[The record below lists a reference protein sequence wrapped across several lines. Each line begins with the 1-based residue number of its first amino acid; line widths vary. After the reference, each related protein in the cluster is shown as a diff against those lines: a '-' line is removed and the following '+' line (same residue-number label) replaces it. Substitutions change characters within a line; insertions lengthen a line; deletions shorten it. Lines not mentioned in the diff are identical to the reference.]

1 MGITGTNIRLKKRIG
16 KEIVCIL
23 LSLGIVLTSVD
34 FTVLAQE
41 GQANVQE
48 KSETAVSENIEENQE
63 TVEEGKLSEE
73 EVSDGDISGSEGDNS
88 EIGEEKKEEKNPEE
102 EEIPEES
109 GNPDN
114 GMDDESEKPEEDP
127 LDGQDDG
134 SEKES
139 GIGQENQEETEQEDE
154 SVELTEEELV
164 EDSGKCG
171 DNLTWTLKDGTL
183 TISGTG
189 AMWDYSYYTNKS
201 PSTWKEAKCLIL
213 DRGITSIGSSAF
225 HGCSGFTGGLT
236 IPEGVTSIGWSAF
249 EGCSGFTGGLTIP
262 EGVTIIWWSAF
273 SGCSGFTGGLTIPER
288 VTIIGEYAFSD
299 CSGFTGGLT
308 IPEGVTSIEKS
319 AFKGCSGLNGNIYI
333 PESVSD
339 IRSYAFDGI
348 ANRIIYGTPG
358 SYAETYANE
367 NNIPFVP
374 YNFNGPENSGIELA
388 NCANIYIVDANLNI
402 PVVGALV
409 NNIAA
414 DANGHVALP
423 VAEGGED
430 KYIGVTADGYIAYM
444 SVRSVVPNGT
454 YYISLNP
461 TDGEFAVVYAKATI
475 GGTVTNLLADKIYL
489 QHTEEN
495 VSALSEKIMMEIEA
509 AARGDVKSYA
519 LLQGDKVI
527 ASSMDGKFSIPI
539 LSRNGSNSLTNL
551 EAQQSITLR
560 ATDVDEKIAAK
571 RIGIYVSPE
580 GAVDI
585 KEQDKSGS
593 LSIGSDISVTLP
605 DSIPFLGGA
614 SASYGLKNPLP
625 FELKVERNGQVKIA
639 INKSASEGME
649 AFKEDYNK
657 LSERAKNLSNA
668 ASTFGGTPQSFGAGY
683 FSANVSAKGYGE
695 GYIDMSKPGTFEI
708 KVGVILSGKGS
719 GKYTQYFMAGAVP
732 FYVSIE
738 AGASISGA
746 ATLSVK
752 CGNSHIQSEGG
763 VGTLSGKIYLTPKA
777 AIGIEGIINVG
788 ISGTGACNYTWKPKD
803 DYTKVWLTAYLEL
816 EAECFGWE
824 LNLWKS
830 PEASYT
836 IYESPG
842 ANAASAQA
850 FYDSMTA
857 RIYDSNA
864 YTIMDRSY
872 QKKGIEGTR
881 TTFGIGINDGSDSS
895 IQSYVYPGAD
905 PKLVTAGNK
914 FYLFWLQDIPGRS
927 SENRAAV
934 VYASS
939 DDGANFTAPQ
949 QLLAESENQTLD
961 NGIDVYADNGK
972 IYVCWQD
979 ASKSFSSGMSLN
991 EVAQSQMIS
1000 YAVIDASTGNVLSHE
1015 TVTET
1020 AGCYLQPKIYVT
1032 NGQPQ
1037 IAWIRNSM
1045 TSADGIW
1052 GADNQETLQK
1062 YDCATG
1068 VTETLSIGD
1077 GKEKIV
1083 SMDGAVG
1090 SSQAGVVYALDTD
1103 GNLKTISDRIIY
1115 YDTRLGSGGSRTAL
1129 TSGAGMYNNPV
1140 SEGGSIYWYSNGN
1153 ISYTTIGSN
1162 AVASI
1167 YEEERADIGSN
1178 FQVLSEG
1185 DQTEIL
1191 WNAIEYE
1198 TEKVALY
1205 GIHFSGNGQWTSPY
1219 VIEQTDSEMT
1229 GAVSGSLHNGIPY
1242 ISYLH
1247 IQNMDDGSK
1256 CHSLCVTQKKNVTDT
1271 VLNYAGYE
1279 YEELEPG
1286 QTLPITVELTNKGNT
1301 VVENVEMKID
1311 GASVGTEN
1319 VNLGAGETGTFV
1331 LNQYTVPEG
1340 ISSYSEHTLT
1350 VTAVSED
1357 NVSDNDYILGIGYT
1371 EIKVLCSQRLQYEGT
1386 WLDIS
1391 VLNDSDIA
1399 SDVTL
1404 NIRADKEDGEILYTE
1419 DLGTIEGRKGVS
1431 MTVNLRK
1438 YEDSCCTY
1446 FVEAVSGTEDVVEGN
1461 NLVFVYT
1468 GFGTDIPGGT
1478 LVPDPKIY
1486 TVAFQSNG
1494 GSRVESQQVEEDRS
1508 AGEPPIPVREGY
1520 RFTGWYLN
1528 GEPYNFYSPVTGD
1541 ITLEAVWEEYAVLA
1555 APSANFP
1562 SDSEVEIGT
1571 KIVLTCAT
1579 SGAEIHYTL
1588 DGITPDRS
1596 SMLYL
1601 EPITV
1606 VNDIT
1611 IMAIAVKEGYQDSP
1625 VVTFTYHVKE
1635 SKPDIYFVV
1644 FQSNGGNP
1652 VENQEVEEGGKV
1664 TKPADP
1670 VREGHR
1676 FIGWYLED
1684 EPYDFESPVTGNLRL
1699 DARWEELAVL
1709 DMPVANI
1716 PSGRAVAEGSKIILS
1731 TDQIGVKIY
1740 YTLDGTVPT
1749 SASLL
1754 YRNPIVLSEDT
1765 VIRAI
1770 AVKNGYIDSLVAT
1783 FSYTISVKKEE
1794 LGDILPEDFPEGGL
1808 GAVPAGLWIAGVDTN
1823 GYTYTGKAIKPEV
1836 RVYDYKTL
1844 LQPKRDYT
1852 VSYKNNTKV
1861 HDGSASGQAPSVIVT
1876 GKGNYSGK
1884 ETEIFKILA
1893 KDITAKDIVAEDIAV
1908 NYNKKV
1914 QKVVPALLQNG
1925 KKLKNKKDY
1934 TVEYPDLLNNSDA
1947 YKAPGS
1953 YTVLVKGQGGYKG
1966 EREISLVITEAKL
1979 MSKVSVSKI
1988 AAQPYTGS
1996 AVTAAAM
2003 SAVPVVKSG
2012 GTVLREGVHY
2022 TASYEDN
2029 VEIGTATMILT
2040 GTGKETLEGTYTGKK
2055 KVTFK
2060 ITGIDIKKAVVTGI
2074 PKSMVY
2080 TGSEITQGVS
2090 AWRDRIRLTVT
2101 QKDQEIKEL
2110 TEGVDYIVEYQ
2121 NNITPGTAGI
2131 LFTGINGCSG
2141 MLKKS
2146 FKITAYDIQK
2156 DSEGL
2161 LNAVIEG
2168 QPVYAKGGS
2177 RPEPVVRF
2185 GNSMLEKGKDYTLSY
2200 KNNTA
2205 INDGTDARKAPVVI
2219 VKGKGSFKGSRSLSY
2234 TIVKQDIEKLKVTAP
2249 DKVYQN
2255 KTNAYRSVPKVTDLD
2270 GKILK
2275 AGKDYDKNYTYSYG
2289 EETRLEDGS
2298 VRLEGESIGKDDI
2311 LPANTL
2317 VNITV
2322 TGTGNYS
2329 GTLAGQYRVVVSDIS
2344 KAKITIPAQTYT
2356 GNEITLDKNQISV
2369 KIGKDTLFPE
2379 NYEIIED
2386 SYKNN
2391 VRKGTA
2397 SVMIKGVGSYGGTK
2411 TIKFKI
2417 KAKSMLWWRRS

>member
-1 MGITGTNIRLKKRIG
+1 MTIPEGVTIIGRQAFEGCSGITG
-16 KEIVCIL
+16 E
-23 LSLGIVLTSVD
+23 LS
-34 FTVLAQE
+34 
-41 GQANVQE
+41 
-48 KSETAVSENIEENQE
+48 
-63 TVEEGKLSEE
+63 
-73 EVSDGDISGSEGDNS
+73 
-88 EIGEEKKEEKNPEE
+88 
-102 EEIPEES
+102 IPE
-109 GNPDN
+109 G
-114 GMDDESEKPEEDP
+114 
-127 LDGQDDG
+127 
-134 SEKES
+134 
-139 GIGQENQEETEQEDE
+139 
-154 SVELTEEELV
+154 V
-164 EDSGKCG
+164 
-171 DNLTWTLKDGTL
+171 
-183 TISGTG
+183 
-189 AMWDYSYYTNKS
+189 
-201 PSTWKEAKCLIL
+201 
-213 DRGITSIGSSAF
+213 TSIGDCAFSS
-225 HGCSGFTGGLT
+225 CSGFTGGLT
-236 IPEGVTSIGWSAF
+236 IPEGVTSIGYAAF
-249 EGCSGFTGGLTIP
+249 FRCSGFTGRLMIP
-262 EGVTIIWWSAF
+262 EGVRSIGSFAF
-273 SGCSGFTGGLTIPER
+273 E
-288 VTIIGEYAFSD
+288 D
-299 CSGFTGGLT
+299 
-308 IPEGVTSIEKS
+308 
-319 AFKGCSGLNGNIYI
+319 CSGLNGSIYI
-333 PESVSD
+333 PKSVSD
-339 IRSYAFDGI
+339 IGRGAFDGI
-348 ANRIIYGTPG
+348 VNRIIYGTSG

-374 YNFNGPENSGIELA
+374 YNFNGPENRDMELV
-388 NCANIYIVDANLNI
+388 NCANIYIVDADLYT
-402 PVVGALV
+402 PVAGALV

-461 TDGEFAVVYAKATI
+461 TDGEFAVVYAKAII
-475 GGTVTNLLADKIYL
+475 GSTATNLLADKIYL
-489 QHTEEN
+489 QHTEED
-495 VSALSEKIMMEIEA
+495 VSASSDKIMMEIEA
-509 AARGDVKSYA
+509 MARGDVKSYA

-527 ASSMDGKFSIPI
+527 ASSMDGKFSIPM

-551 EAQQSITLR
+551 EAQKSIILR
-560 ATDVDEKIAAK
+560 ATDVDGKIAAK

-593 LSIGSDISVTLP
+593 IGIGSDISVTLP
-605 DSIPFLGGA
+605 DSVPLLGGA
-614 SASYGLKNPLP
+614 PISYGLKNPLP

-639 INKSASEGME
+639 INKSASESME

-657 LSERAKNLSNA
+657 LSERAKNLSNV
-668 ASTFGGTPQSFGAGY
+668 ASAFGGTPQPFGAGY
-683 FSANVSAKGYGE
+683 FSASVSAKGYGE

-719 GKYTQYFMAGAVP
+719 GKYTQYFMAGPVP

-777 AIGIEGIINVG
+777 AIGIEGMINVG

-803 DYTKVWLTAYLEL
+803 DYTKIWLTAYLEL

-850 FYDSMTA
+850 FYDSMTT
-857 RIYDSNA
+857 RVYDSYA

-881 TTFGIGINDGSDSS
+881 TTFGIGINDESGNCV
-895 IQSYVYPGAD
+895 QSYVYPAAD

-939 DDGANFTAPQ
+939 EDGASFTAPQ
-949 QLLAESENQTLD
+949 QLVAESENQTLD
-961 NGIDVYADNGK
+961 NGVDVYVDNGK

-991 EVAQSQMIS
+991 EVAQSQIIS

-1020 AGCYLQPKIYVT
+1020 AGCYLQPKIYVS

-1037 IAWIRNSM
+1037 IAWIQNSM
-1045 TSADGIW
+1045 TSANGIW

-1062 YDCATG
+1062 YDFATG

-1103 GNLKTISDRIIY
+1103 GDLQTISDRIIY

-1140 SEGGSIYWYSNGN
+1140 SEGGSIYWYSDGN

-1162 AVASI
+1162 AVANI

-1178 FQVLSEG
+1178 FRVLSER

-1191 WNAIEYE
+1191 WNAIAYE
-1198 TEKVALY
+1198 TGKVALY
-1205 GIHFSGNGQWTSPY
+1205 GIHSSGNGQWTSPY

-1229 GAVSGSLHNGIPY
+1229 GAVSGSLRNGIPY
-1242 ISYLH
+1242 ISYMH
-1247 IQNMDDGSK
+1247 IQYMDDGSK

-1279 YEELEPG
+1279 YEELKPG

-1301 VVENVEMKID
+1301 AIDNVEMKID
-1311 GASVGTEN
+1311 GASIGTES

-1350 VTAVSED
+1350 VAAVSEE
-1357 NVSDNDYILGIGYT
+1357 NVSDNDYAIGIGYT
-1371 EIKVLCSQRLQYEGT
+1371 DIKVLCSQRLQDENT

-1404 NIRADKEDGEILYTE
+1404 NIRADKEDGEVLYTE
-1419 DLGTIEGRKGVS
+1419 DLGTIEGGKGVS

-1446 FVEAVSGTEDVVEGN
+1446 FVEAVSGTEDVIEGN
-1461 NLVFVYT
+1461 NIVFVYT
-1468 GFGTDIPGGT
+1468 GFGTDIPGGE
-1478 LVPDPKIY
+1478 LVSDPRFY
-1486 TVAFQSNG
+1486 TVTFQSNG
-1494 GSRVESQQVEEDRS
+1494 GSEVESQQVEEDRS
-1508 AGEPPIPVREGY
+1508 ANEPPVPIREGY

-1528 GEPYNFYSPVTGD
+1528 GEPYNFYHPVTGD
-1541 ITLEAVWEEYAVLA
+1541 ITLEAMWEEYAALA
-1555 APSANFP
+1555 APSASFP
-1562 SDSEVEIGT
+1562 SGSEVEIGT
-1571 KIVLTCAT
+1571 KIVLTCAA
-1579 SGAEIHYTL
+1579 SGAEIYYTL
-1588 DGITPDRS
+1588 DGTAPDRS
-1596 SMLYL
+1596 STLYQ
-1601 EPITV
+1601 EPISV
-1606 VNDIT
+1606 VDDIT
-1611 IMAIAVKEGYQDSP
+1611 ITAIAVKEGYQDSP
-1625 VVTFTYHVKE
+1625 VMTFTYHVKE
-1635 SKPDIYFVV
+1635 SKPGTYLVV
-1644 FQSNGGNP
+1644 FQGNGGNT

-1664 TKPADP
+1664 AKPADP
-1670 VREGHR
+1670 VKEGYR
-1676 FIGWYLED
+1676 FTGWYLED
-1684 EPYDFESPVTGNLRL
+1684 ELYDFESPVTGNLRL
-1699 DARWEELAVL
+1699 EARWEEIAVL
-1709 DMPVANI
+1709 HMPVANI
-1716 PSGRAVAEGSKIILS
+1716 PSGKTVAEGSKIILS
-1731 TDQIGVKIY
+1731 SNQAGVKIY

-1749 SASLL
+1749 GSNLL
-1754 YRNPIVLSEDT
+1754 YKNPIVINEDT
-1765 VIRAI
+1765 VIKAI
-1770 AVKNGYIDSLVAT
+1770 AVKNGYQDSPVAT
-1783 FSYTISVKKEE
+1783 FSYTVSFTKDD
-1794 LGDILPEDFPEGGL
+1794 LGDILPEDFPEGGVE
-1808 GAVPAGLWIAGVDTN
+1808 AVPAGLWIAGVDEN

-1844 LQPKRDYT
+1844 LQPKKDYT
-1852 VSYKNNTKV
+1852 ISYKNNTKV
-1861 HDGSASGQAPSVIVT
+1861 NDGSISDRAPSVVVT

-1884 ETEIFKILA
+1884 ETEIFRILA
-1893 KDITAKDIVAEDIAV
+1893 KDIAERDITAEDITT
-1908 NYNKKV
+1908 NYNKKI
-1914 QKVVPALLQNG
+1914 QKVVPTLLQNG
-1925 KKLKNKKDY
+1925 RKLKNKKDY
-1934 TVEYPDLLNNSDA
+1934 TVEYPDLVKDSDA
-1947 YKAPGS
+1947 YKAPGT
-1953 YTVLVKGQGGYKG
+1953 YTILIRGTGGYGG
-1966 EREISLVITEAKL
+1966 EREVSLVITEAKL
-1979 MSKVSVSKI
+1979 MSKVNVSKI
-1988 AAQPYTGS
+1988 AVQPYTGETITS
-1996 AVTAAAM
+1996 ATM
-2003 SAVPVVKSG
+2003 SAAPVVKSG
-2012 GTVLREGVHY
+2012 RAVLREGVHY

-2029 VEIGTATMILT
+2029 VEVGTAVMILS
-2040 GTGKETLEGTYTGKK
+2040 GTGKETPEGTYTGKK

-2060 ITGIDIKKAVVTGI
+2060 ITGVDIKKAVVTGI
-2074 PKSMVY
+2074 PQSMVY
-2080 TGSEITQGVS
+2080 TGSEITQDISTWGN
-2090 AWRDRIRLTVT
+2090 RIRLTVN
-2101 QKDQEIKEL
+2101 KDQQETKEL
-2110 TEGVDYIVEYQ
+2110 TEGVDYTVEYQ
-2121 NNITPGTAGI
+2121 NNVTPGTARI
-2131 LFTGINGCSG
+2131 LFIGINGYSG
-2141 MLKKS
+2141 TLKKS

-2161 LNAVIEG
+2161 LNVAIEG

-2185 GNSMLEKGKDYTLSY
+2185 GDSILEKGRDYTLSY

-2205 INDGTDARKAPVVI
+2205 VNDGMNVQKVPAVI
-2219 VKGKGSFKGSRSLSY
+2219 VKGKGCFKGSRSLSY
-2234 TIVKQDIEKLKVTAP
+2234 TIVKQNIEKLKIAAP

-2255 KTNAYRSVPKVTDLD
+2255 KNNAYKSVPKVIDLD
-2270 GKILK
+2270 GKTLK
-2275 AGKDYDKNYTYSYG
+2275 VGKDYEKNYTYSYG

-2298 VRLEGESIGKDDI
+2298 VRSKGENIDKDDI

-2329 GTLAGQYRVVVSDIS
+2329 GTLEGQYRVVASDIS
-2344 KAKITIPAQTYT
+2344 KAKVTIPAQIYT
-2356 GNEITLDKNQISV
+2356 GKEITLDKNQITV
-2369 KIGKDTLFPE
+2369 KIGKDILAPE
-2379 NYEIIED
+2379 NYKIVTD

-2397 SVMIKGVGSYGGTK
+2397 NVSIKGVGNYGGTK
-2411 TIKFKI
+2411 NAKFKI
-2417 KAKSMLWWRRS
+2417 KARSMLWWWRN